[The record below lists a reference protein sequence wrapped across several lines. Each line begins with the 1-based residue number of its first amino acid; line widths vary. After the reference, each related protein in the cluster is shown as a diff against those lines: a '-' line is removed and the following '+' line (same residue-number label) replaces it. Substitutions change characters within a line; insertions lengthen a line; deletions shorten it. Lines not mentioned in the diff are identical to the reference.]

1 MVLSEV
7 FVLATIG
14 VSIGILLAF
23 ATSRFVASFLFGM
36 APNDTRALTGAVAI
50 LMTAALVAGY
60 GPARKASRVDP
71 IVALRHE

>member
-1 MVLSEV
+1 M
-7 FVLATIG
+7 
-14 VSIGILLAF
+14 
-23 ATSRFVASFLFGM
+23 
-36 APNDTRALTGAVAI
+36 GAMAI